1 MYDKDFFST
10 TLPDLAEQMKIYPG
24 VEITL
29 VDGSK
34 FDIATIRQEKDN
46 YFVADVYPQKEELD
60 KRKKINELDR
70 LVIPYDRIVK
80 IILFE
85 SDPSQE
91 RKIGFTTRNE

>member
-34 FDIATIRQEKDN
+34 FDIAIIRQEKDN
-46 YFVADVYPQKEELD
+46 YFVADVFPQKEEED
-60 KRKKINELDR
+60 KRKKIDELDR

-80 IILFE
+80 IILFIP
-85 SDPSQE
+85 DPSQE
-91 RKIGFTTRNE
+91 RKIGFTPRNE